1 MKTSLQPTGK
11 PKFRFVVIADTH
23 VNQAE
28 DKASSFFELN
38 RLANERARKA
48 IHEAKRYNPSF
59 VIHLGDIVHP
69 IPSHAGFHDAAEN
82 YRQMAAVLECPVYL
96 TPGNHDVGDKPWPL
110 APVAQIA
117 PDFMRAYEREFG
129 AQWLEWQHQD
139 CRFLVLNTSLL
150 NSGLPEELEQQR
162 WFEQALAK
170 GKGRTF
176 LSLHYPPYVRDADEP
191 SHYDNIDEPA
201 RSWLLDLL
209 AEHRVEA
216 VFCGHVH
223 NLWYDQYGDTEI
235 YLLPSTAFVRQDYS
249 EMQRCLPPG
258 EEGGRQDVDKLG
270 FFVVDVFESGHVA
283 RFIRTESTDVVPGC
297 DELRTEPILHPKC
310 TSLPNLGIDPGYPW
324 ASDVEVQPSGAL
336 DAFDTKTVRNDY
348 PLFGLF
354 DLSVSRIRTALSDL
368 RRPEAVERLRKLA
381 KIGMRAQLVAASL
394 PDSAQIELLRDI
406 APAIE
411 SLELVATEASLRAE
425 VQRVTSIPEQLPG
438 VRLLVNKLRQPRDAA
453 VDGLKYGHLVFHG
466 WVPAELHRL
475 KELAELGYAG
485 CTALFR
491 VGFSDSPL
499 DIADQVSRLPETH
512 GMQPSLLVRTATD
525 NPAGAQEN
533 EVALCAQ
540 LVESVLAAYR
550 TPALGVTIEGMIDF
564 DRGYFLRVGM
574 FDRSFNPRVG
584 GLVLKYWISML
595 ARDLP
600 CIEGIERSKHEH
612 LYRLRMTGPAGCA
625 ELLVF
630 AADQHAE
637 ALQTIAQALQ
647 AGKTCW
653 NLRNGEQLYQ
663 ADMPMARNLV
673 NAVYIPA

>member
-69 IPSHAGFHDAAEN
+69 IPSHAGFHEAAEN

-270 FFVVDVFESGHVA
+270 FFVFDVFESGHVA

-297 DELRTEPILHPKC
+297 DELRTEPILHPKI
-310 TSLPNLGIDPGYPW
+310 NFAAEPGN
-324 ASDVEVQPSGAL
+324 
-336 DAFDTKTVRNDY
+336 R
-348 PLFGLF
+348 
-354 DLSVSRIRTALSDL
+354 
-368 RRPEAVERLRKLA
+368 
-381 KIGMRAQLVAASL
+381 
-394 PDSAQIELLRDI
+394 
-406 APAIE
+406 
-411 SLELVATEASLRAE
+411 
-425 VQRVTSIPEQLPG
+425 
-438 VRLLVNKLRQPRDAA
+438 
-453 VDGLKYGHLVFHG
+453 
-466 WVPAELHRL
+466 
-475 KELAELGYAG
+475 
-485 CTALFR
+485 
-491 VGFSDSPL
+491 
-499 DIADQVSRLPETH
+499 
-512 GMQPSLLVRTATD
+512 
-525 NPAGAQEN
+525 
-533 EVALCAQ
+533 
-540 LVESVLAAYR
+540 
-550 TPALGVTIEGMIDF
+550 
-564 DRGYFLRVGM
+564 
-574 FDRSFNPRVG
+574 PRVSVG
-584 GLVLKYWISML
+584 
-595 ARDLP
+595 
-600 CIEGIERSKHEH
+600 
-612 LYRLRMTGPAGCA
+612 
-625 ELLVF
+625 
-630 AADQHAE
+630 
-637 ALQTIAQALQ
+637 
-647 AGKTCW
+647 
-653 NLRNGEQLYQ
+653 
-663 ADMPMARNLV
+663 
-673 NAVYIPA
+673 